1 MTWTMTLSSKGQI
14 TLPKE
19 AGDRLG
25 AAPGDKILLVE
36 RRGRFE
42 LEAYG
47 GDILRWY
54 GAFKLDEPQDW
65 EALRRDPRMARGHD
79 HEPQDD

>member
-1 MTWTMTLSSKGQI
+1 MAWTMTLSSKGQI

-19 AGDRLG
+19 ARDRLG

-42 LEAYG
+42 LEA
-47 GDILRWY
+47 
-54 GAFKLDEPQDW
+54 
-65 EALRRDPRMARGHD
+65 
-79 HEPQDD
+79 